1 MKTTVKIAHEFG
13 AGRVTVEPLKG
24 GDVQLTIDNGCGQWS
39 TVELTQDQAGALIF
53 GIERAAEA
61 AQIAH
66 QAGNVAYL
74 PTA

>member
-1 MKTTVKIAHEFG
+1 MKTTIKTAHG
-13 AGRVTVEPLKG
+13 KVTAEPLLDG
-24 GDVQLTIDNGCGQWS
+24 AVQLTVDQGMDYA
-39 TVELTQDQAGALIF
+39 TVELTPDQIGALIF